1 MTEGIN
7 RKERFN
13 DIVISSRIR
22 LARNLENFP
31 FPIAL
36 TKEKG
41 KEVINLISSS
51 ILEGNTILKTQF
63 DLVEMG
69 KISDNEKR
77 VLIEKHLISPNLTQK
92 PEKSAAMINKEESVS
107 IMINEEDHLRIQC
120 LFPGFQL
127 EEALDLANKIDDIL
141 EENVKY
147 AFNEKLGYLS
157 SCPTNLGTGIRASV
171 MIHLPA
177 LSMTGYMDR
186 ILQAANQ
193 IGLTIRGLYGEG
205 TEAEGNIYQISNQV
219 TLGRT
224 EDEIIDTLKEV
235 TKQIAKK
242 ENDARVTILSNNKDK
257 LEDKICRSYGILT
270 NARIINSKEALKL
283 LSDIRLGVDLG
294 IIENVEVQTINK
306 LMLEIQSGMLQKI
319 YGRNLS
325 SNERDKK
332 RAHLIR
338 NKLNAK

>member
-1 MTEGIN
+1 MTKRIGE
-7 RKERFN
+7 EETFN
-13 DIVISSRIR
+13 HIVISSRVR
-22 LARNLENFP
+22 LARNLEDFP
-31 FPIAL
+31 FPVAL
-36 TKEKG
+36 TKEKS
-41 KEVINLISSS
+41 KEVIKLMGDA
-51 ILEGNTILKTQF
+51 ILQGNTVLNTLF
-63 DLVEMG
+63 DLVEMENVSEG
-69 KISDNEKR
+69 EKR
-77 VLIEKHLISPNLTQK
+77 VLIEKHLISPNLTQNS
-92 PEKSAAMINKEESVS
+92 EKSAVMINKEESVS

-120 LFPGFQL
+120 FFSGFQL
-127 EEALDLANKIDDIL
+127 EKALDLANKIDDIL
-141 EENVKY
+141 EENIRY

-171 MIHLPA
+171 MAHLPA

-224 EDEIIDTLKEV
+224 ESEIIDTLKEV
-235 TKQIAKK
+235 TKQIARK
-242 ENDARVTILSNNKDK
+242 ENDARATILSNTKDK

-270 NARIINSKEALKL
+270 NSRIMNSKEALKL
-283 LSDIRLGVDLG
+283 LSDVRLGIDLG
-294 IIENVEVQTINK
+294 IIENVEVETINT

-325 SNERDKK
+325 SSDRDKK

-338 NKLNAK
+338 NKINAK